1 MTLFDLCELFVF
13 ILAFSL
19 LTIVIGSYMK
29 IVFTGQASIWTQ
41 PFLWLE
47 NLTYRLSNINPT
59 AEMNASTYLKNLCL
73 FNFLGFMAVFFL
85 MIAQGILPLNTE
97 NFPGTS
103 FHLAYHTSLSFMTNS
118 NLQSYKGENTLSYL
132 TQMLGLGV
140 QNFLSAATG
149 LAVLVAFIRG
159 IKSHKVD
166 TIGNFYVDLVRSIIY
181 IFLPLSLIVAPF
193 LLFEGVIQ
201 TFSPYLEVIT
211 LEGFKQVIPFG
222 PVASQVA
229 IKQIGTNGGGFFGAN
244 SAHPFENPTKFTD
257 FLETLCILLV
267 PSASIY
273 FYGLMTGKKKHIIAL
288 FSVVVFLFAIGVL
301 FSLIGEYLYSH
312 TFNGLKIMEGKE
324 MRFGLFNSIFWSKAT
339 TVTSNGSVNAMMES
353 LSPIASGIA
362 LFNMM
367 VDELIFGGV
376 GVGLCSLIIFVLL
389 TVFLCGLMVGR
400 TPEYLGKKIE
410 AREMQWITLAILTP
424 ASTILIGTAITAIL
438 PLTIKNLEPMGP
450 HGFTTILYAFTSAA
464 ANNGSS
470 FVGLDTNTPYYNIM
484 LGSIM
489 LITRFSIIVA
499 SLNLA
504 ALLAKKK
511 LVPPSIGTFSTNSP
525 FFALLLLSVILIVGA
540 LTFFPALALGPVAEQ
555 ILLMQHRYF

>member
-1 MTLFDLCELFVF
+1 MTLFDLCELFIF

-29 IVFTGQASIWTQ
+29 TVFTGQPSSWTH

-47 NLTYRLSNINPT
+47 NLSYRLASINPKI
-59 AEMNASTYLKNLCL
+59 EMNLSTYLKSLCL

-103 FHLAYHTSLSFMTNS
+103 FHLAFNTAASFMTNS
-118 NLQSYKGENTLSYL
+118 NWQSYTPESTLSYL
-132 TQMLGLGV
+132 TQMLGLSV

-149 LAVLVAFIRG
+149 LTVLVALIRG
-159 IKSHKVD
+159 IKAHKVD
-166 TIGNFYVDLVRSIIY
+166 TIGNFYVDLVRSTIY
-181 IFLPLSLIVAPF
+181 IFLPLSLIVATF

-211 LEGFKQVIPFG
+211 LEGFKQIIPFG
-222 PVASQVA
+222 SVASQVA

-244 SAHPFENPTKFTD
+244 STHPFENPTKLSNL
-257 FLETLCILLV
+257 LESLCIFLI

-273 FYGLMTGKKKHIIAL
+273 FYGLMTGKKKHIL
-288 FSVVVFLFAIGVL
+288 VLYSVVIFLFTIGL
-301 FSLIGEYLYSH
+301 LCSISGEYLYGR
-312 TFNGLKIMEGKE
+312 TFNGLQIMEGKE
-324 MRFGLFNSIFWSKAT
+324 VRFGLFNSIFWSTAT
-339 TVTSNGSVNAMMES
+339 TATSNGSINAAMDS
-353 LSPIASGIA
+353 LSPITSGIA

-367 VDELIFGGV
+367 VGELIFGGV

-410 AREMQWITLAILTP
+410 AHEMQWITVAILVP
-424 ASTILIGTAITAIL
+424 AALILIGTAITTIL
-438 PLTIKNLEPMGP
+438 PLTTTNLKDMGP

-464 ANNGSS
+464 ANNGSA
-470 FVGLDTNTPYYNIM
+470 FVGLDANTPYYNIV
-484 LGSIM
+484 LGVIM
-489 LITRFSIIVA
+489 LLTRFTIIIS

-511 LVPPSIGTFSTNSP
+511 SVPPSIGTFSTNSP
-525 FFALLLLSVILIVGA
+525 LFALLLLSVILIVGA
-540 LTFFPALALGPVAEQ
+540 LTFFPALALGPIAEQ
-555 ILLMQHRYF
+555 ILLMEHRYF